1 MIPKE
6 TIDRI
11 IDVARVEEVI
21 GDFIA
26 LKRRGVN
33 MIGLCPFHGEKTPS
47 FTVSPA
53 KGIYKCFGCGKGGAA
68 VNFIMDHEQLT
79 YPDALKW
86 LAKKYNIEVKEEE
99 LSPEKVAENNDRESI
114 LQTLSFAQKTFT
126 ETLLNTE
133 EGKTIGLS
141 YFEERGFSKLI
152 IDKFQLGYSL
162 EQPNFLEDILQKNDF
177 KLEFAERAGLIMK
190 RENAS
195 SYYQRF
201 TGRVIFPIHNV
212 AGRVIGFGGRTL
224 KKEKNIAKYVNSPQT
239 EVYNKSEVLYGL
251 YFAKKEIIA
260 KDNCLL
266 VEGYA
271 DVISMYQAG
280 FENVV
285 ASSGTSLT
293 VEQIKLIRR
302 FTKNVTILYDGDAAG
317 IKASFRG
324 INLILE
330 EGLNVRV
337 LLFPDGEDPDSYSRK
352 LSNSELQKY
361 IEDNTQDFI
370 SFKTKLL
377 IDETKNDPVKRATLI
392 KDIVESIALIPDPVI
407 RSVYVQECSRIM
419 RIDEQTLH
427 VEVNKIRRRSKEK
440 EDERASDSSNPNTGG
455 SYQYNVVE
463 AGSAKEQVSLP
474 RINENIDDLIND
486 ISFQEKDIIRILL
499 LYGTIEISVNVDVE
513 GESAEHLFKVSQVIE
528 HELVSDQFTF
538 LNPLYQKVFD
548 EVVREN
554 QTDHFLDIKYFVNH
568 ADEEIRKLAIDFY
581 ETPYKL
587 HNWEKQN
594 INIASEE
601 TLIKQALYGSI
612 YSLRLKMMER
622 MKREIQE
629 ELKKEI
635 EDQALEGYL
644 EQIKQLDAGRRHF
657 AFTSLGRVIVR

>member
-1 MIPKE
+1 LIPKE

-11 IDVARVEEVI
+11 VDIARIDEVI

-53 KGIYKCFGCGKGGAA
+53 KGIYKCFGCGKGGAS

-86 LAKKYNIEVKEEE
+86 LAKKYNIEIKEEE
-99 LSPEKVAENNDRESI
+99 LSKEQIAENNDRESI

-126 ETLLNTE
+126 DTLLTTD

-141 YFEERGFSKLI
+141 YFEERGFTNQI
-152 IDKFQLGYSL
+152 IEKFQLGYSP
-162 EQPNFLEDILQKNDF
+162 EQANYLEDKLLKNDF
-177 KLEFAERAGLIMK
+177 KLEYAERAGLIMK
-190 RENAS
+190 RENAT

-224 KKEKNIAKYVNSPQT
+224 KKEKNVAKYVNSPQT

-271 DVISMYQAG
+271 DVISMFQAG

-293 VEQIKLIRR
+293 VEQIRLIRR

-352 LSNSELQKY
+352 LSNTELQKY
-361 IEDNTQDFI
+361 IEENTQDFI

-377 IDETKNDPVKRATLI
+377 IDETKNDPVKRASLI

-407 RSVYVQECSRIM
+407 RSVYVQECGRIM

-427 VEVNKIRRRSKEK
+427 SEVNKLRRKSKEK
-440 EDERASDSSNPNTGG
+440 DAVKGDSSIGG
-455 SYQYNVVE
+455 NYQYNVVE
-463 AGSAKEQVSLP
+463 AGAGEQVSLP
-474 RINENIDDLIND
+474 KINDNIDDLIND
-486 ISFQEKDIIRILL
+486 MSFQEKDIIRILM
-499 LYGTIEISVNVDVE
+499 LYGTNEIAANVEVE
-513 GESAEHLFKVSQVIE
+513 GENTEHLFKVSQVVE
-528 HELVSDQFTF
+528 HELLSDQFTF
-538 LNPLYQKVFD
+538 SNALYQSIFA
-548 EVVREN
+548 EIIEES
-554 QTDHFLDIKYFVNH
+554 QTDNFLDIKHFVNH
-568 ADEEIRKLAIDFY
+568 SNEEIRKLAIDFY
-581 ETPYKL
+581 ESPYKL
-587 HNWEKQN
+587 HNWERQH
-594 INIASEE
+594 INIVTED
-601 TLIKQALYGSI
+601 LLVKQALYGSI
-612 YSLRLKMMER
+612 YSLRLKLMER

-629 ELKKEI
+629 ELKKEM
-635 EDQALEGYL
+635 EDLKQEELL
-644 EQIKQLDAGRRHF
+644 EQIKQLDSGRRHV

>member
-1 MIPKE
+1 LIPKE

-11 IDVARVEEVI
+11 VDIARIDEVI

-53 KGIYKCFGCGKGGAA
+53 KGIYKCFGCGKGGAS

-86 LAKKYNIEVKEEE
+86 LAKKYNIEIKEEE
-99 LSPEKVAENNDRESI
+99 LSKEQIAENNDRESI

-126 ETLLNTE
+126 DTLLTTD

-141 YFEERGFSKLI
+141 YFEERGFTNQI
-152 IDKFQLGYSL
+152 IEKFQLGYSP
-162 EQPNFLEDILQKNDF
+162 EQANYLEDKLLKNDF
-177 KLEFAERAGLIMK
+177 KLEYAERAGLILK
-190 RENAS
+190 RENAT

-224 KKEKNIAKYVNSPQT
+224 KKEKNVAKYVNSPQT

-271 DVISMYQAG
+271 DVISMFQAG

-293 VEQIKLIRR
+293 VEQIRLIRR

-352 LSNSELQKY
+352 LSNTELQKY
-361 IEDNTQDFI
+361 IEENTKDFI

-377 IDETKNDPVKRATLI
+377 IDETKNDPVKRASLI

-407 RSVYVQECSRIM
+407 RSVYVQECGRIM

-427 VEVNKIRRRSKEK
+427 SEVNKLRRKSKEK
-440 EDERASDSSNPNTGG
+440 EAEKGDSSIGG
-455 SYQYNVVE
+455 NYQYNVVE
-463 AGSAKEQVSLP
+463 AGAGEQVSLP
-474 RINENIDDLIND
+474 KINDNIDDLIND
-486 ISFQEKDIIRILL
+486 MSFQEKDIIRILM
-499 LYGTIEISVNVDVE
+499 LYGTNEIAANVEVE
-513 GESAEHLFKVSQVIE
+513 GENTEHLFKVSQVVE
-528 HELVSDQFTF
+528 HELLSDQFTF
-538 LNPLYQKVFD
+538 SNALYQSIFA
-548 EVVREN
+548 EIIEES
-554 QTDHFLDIKYFVNH
+554 QTDNFLDIKHFVNH
-568 ADEEIRKLAIDFY
+568 SNEEIRKLAIDFY
-581 ETPYKL
+581 ESPYKL
-587 HNWEKQN
+587 HNWERQH
-594 INIASEE
+594 INIVTED
-601 TLIKQALYGSI
+601 LLVKQALYGSI
-612 YSLRLKMMER
+612 YSLRLKLMER

-629 ELKKEI
+629 ELKKEM
-635 EDQALEGYL
+635 EDLQLEELL
-644 EQIKQLDAGRRHF
+644 EQIKQLDSGRRHV

>member
-1 MIPKE
+1 VIPKE
-6 TIDRI
+6 TIDKIVDTARI
-11 IDVARVEEVI
+11 DEVI

-53 KGIYKCFGCGKGGAA
+53 KGIYKCFGCGKGGAS

-86 LAKKYNIEVKEEE
+86 LAKKYNIEIKEEE
-99 LSPEKVAENNDRESI
+99 LSKEQIAENNDRESI

-126 ETLLNTE
+126 DTLLTTD

-141 YFEERGFSKLI
+141 YFEERGFTNQI
-152 IDKFQLGYSL
+152 IEKFQLGYSP
-162 EQPNFLEDILQKNDF
+162 EQANYLEDKLLKNDF
-177 KLEFAERAGLIMK
+177 KLEYAERAGLIMK
-190 RENAS
+190 RENAT

-224 KKEKNIAKYVNSPQT
+224 KKEKNVAKYVNSPQT

-271 DVISMYQAG
+271 DVISMFQAG

-293 VEQIKLIRR
+293 VEQIRLIRR

-352 LSNSELQKY
+352 LSNTELQKY
-361 IEDNTQDFI
+361 IEENTKDFI

-377 IDETKNDPVKRATLI
+377 IDETKNDPVKRASLI

-407 RSVYVQECSRIM
+407 RSVYVQECGRIM

-427 VEVNKIRRRSKEK
+427 SEVNKLRRKSKEK
-440 EDERASDSSNPNTGG
+440 EAEKGDSSIGG
-455 SYQYNVVE
+455 NYQYNVVE
-463 AGSAKEQVSLP
+463 AGAGEQVSLP
-474 RINENIDDLIND
+474 KINDNIDDLIND
-486 ISFQEKDIIRILL
+486 MSFQEKDIIRILM
-499 LYGTIEISVNVDVE
+499 LYGTNEIAANVEVE
-513 GESAEHLFKVSQVIE
+513 GENTEHLFKVSQVVE
-528 HELVSDQFTF
+528 HELLSDQFTF
-538 LNPLYQKVFD
+538 SNALYQSIFA
-548 EVVREN
+548 EIIEES
-554 QTDHFLDIKYFVNH
+554 QTDNFLDIKHFVNH
-568 ADEEIRKLAIDFY
+568 SNEEIRKLAIDFY
-581 ETPYKL
+581 ESPYKL
-587 HNWEKQN
+587 HNWERQH
-594 INIASEE
+594 INIVTED
-601 TLIKQALYGSI
+601 LLVKQALYGSI
-612 YSLRLKMMER
+612 YSLRLKLMER

-629 ELKKEI
+629 ELKKEM
-635 EDQALEGYL
+635 EDLQLEELL
-644 EQIKQLDAGRRHF
+644 EQIKQLDSGRRHV

>member
-11 IDVARVEEVI
+11 VDIARIDEVI

-53 KGIYKCFGCGKGGAA
+53 KGIYKCFGCGKGGAS

-86 LAKKYNIEVKEEE
+86 LAKKYNIEIKEEE
-99 LSPEKVAENNDRESI
+99 LSKEQIAENNDRESI

-126 ETLLNTE
+126 DTLLTTD

-141 YFEERGFSKLI
+141 YFEERGFTNQI
-152 IDKFQLGYSL
+152 IEKFQLGYSP
-162 EQPNFLEDILQKNDF
+162 EQANYLEDKLLKNDF
-177 KLEFAERAGLIMK
+177 KLEYAERAGLILK
-190 RENAS
+190 RENAT

-224 KKEKNIAKYVNSPQT
+224 KKEKNVAKYVNSPQT

-271 DVISMYQAG
+271 DVISMFQAG

-293 VEQIKLIRR
+293 VEQIRLIRR

-352 LSNSELQKY
+352 LSNTELQKY
-361 IEDNTQDFI
+361 IEENTKDFI

-377 IDETKNDPVKRATLI
+377 IDETKNDPVKRASLI

-407 RSVYVQECSRIM
+407 RSVYVQECGRIM

-427 VEVNKIRRRSKEK
+427 SEVNKLRRKSKEK
-440 EDERASDSSNPNTGG
+440 EAEKGDSSIGG
-455 SYQYNVVE
+455 NYQYNVVE
-463 AGSAKEQVSLP
+463 AGAGEQVSLP
-474 RINENIDDLIND
+474 KINDNIDDLIND
-486 ISFQEKDIIRILL
+486 MSFQEKDIIRILM
-499 LYGTIEISVNVDVE
+499 LYGTNEIAANVEVE
-513 GESAEHLFKVSQVIE
+513 GENTEHLFKVSQVVE
-528 HELVSDQFTF
+528 HELLSDQFTF
-538 LNPLYQKVFD
+538 SNALYQSIFA
-548 EVVREN
+548 EIIEES
-554 QTDHFLDIKYFVNH
+554 QTDNFLDIKHFVNH
-568 ADEEIRKLAIDFY
+568 SNEEIRKLAIDFY
-581 ETPYKL
+581 ESPYKL
-587 HNWEKQN
+587 HNWERQH
-594 INIASEE
+594 INIVTED
-601 TLIKQALYGSI
+601 LLVKQALYGSI
-612 YSLRLKMMER
+612 YSLRLKLMER

-629 ELKKEI
+629 ELKKEM
-635 EDQALEGYL
+635 EDLQLEELL
-644 EQIKQLDAGRRHF
+644 EQIKQLDSGRRHV

>member
-6 TIDRI
+6 TIDKIVDTARI
-11 IDVARVEEVI
+11 DEVI

-53 KGIYKCFGCGKGGAA
+53 KGIYKCFGCGKGGAS

-86 LAKKYNIEVKEEE
+86 LAKKYNIEIKEEE
-99 LSPEKVAENNDRESI
+99 LSKEQIAENNDRESI

-126 ETLLNTE
+126 DTLLTTD

-141 YFEERGFSKLI
+141 YFEERGFTNQI
-152 IDKFQLGYSL
+152 IEKFQLGYSP
-162 EQPNFLEDILQKNDF
+162 EQANYLEDKLLKNDF
-177 KLEFAERAGLIMK
+177 KLEYAERAGLIMK
-190 RENAS
+190 RENAT

-224 KKEKNIAKYVNSPQT
+224 KKEKNVAKYVNSPQT

-271 DVISMYQAG
+271 DVISMFQAG

-293 VEQIKLIRR
+293 VEQIRLIRR

-352 LSNSELQKY
+352 LSNTELQKY
-361 IEDNTQDFI
+361 IEENTKDFI

-377 IDETKNDPVKRATLI
+377 IDETKNDPVKRASLI

-407 RSVYVQECSRIM
+407 RSVYVQECGRIM

-427 VEVNKIRRRSKEK
+427 SEVNKLRRKSKEK
-440 EDERASDSSNPNTGG
+440 EAEKGDSSIGG
-455 SYQYNVVE
+455 NYQYNVVE
-463 AGSAKEQVSLP
+463 AGAGEQVSLP
-474 RINENIDDLIND
+474 KINDNIDDLIND
-486 ISFQEKDIIRILL
+486 MSFQEKDIIRILM
-499 LYGTIEISVNVDVE
+499 LYGTNEIAANVEVE
-513 GESAEHLFKVSQVIE
+513 GENTEHLFKVSQVVE
-528 HELVSDQFTF
+528 HELLSDQFTF
-538 LNPLYQKVFD
+538 SNALYQSIFA
-548 EVVREN
+548 EIIEES
-554 QTDHFLDIKYFVNH
+554 QTDNFLDIKHFVNH
-568 ADEEIRKLAIDFY
+568 SNEEIRKLAIDFY
-581 ETPYKL
+581 ESPYKL
-587 HNWEKQN
+587 HNWERQH
-594 INIASEE
+594 INIVTED
-601 TLIKQALYGSI
+601 LLVKQALYGSI
-612 YSLRLKMMER
+612 YSLRLKLMER

-629 ELKKEI
+629 ELKKEM
-635 EDQALEGYL
+635 EDLQLEELL
-644 EQIKQLDAGRRHF
+644 EQIKQLDSGRRHV